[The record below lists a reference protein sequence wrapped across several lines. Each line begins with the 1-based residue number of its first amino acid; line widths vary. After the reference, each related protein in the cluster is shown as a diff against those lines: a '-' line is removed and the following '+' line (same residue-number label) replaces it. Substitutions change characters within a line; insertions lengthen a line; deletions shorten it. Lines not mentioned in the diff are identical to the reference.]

1 MVFSQGIEVKD
12 TAIDPVLLVEI
23 LDFLLHLQLQNE
35 KNVKILSRGT
45 QFTVADTLYHKL

>member
-1 MVFSQGIEVKD
+1 MVFSQGIEVID

-35 KNVKILSRGT
+35 KNDKIANLGT
-45 QFTVADTLYHKL
+45 HLCSLYNEL